1 MLVINKCQ
9 FIWMRKT
16 MEMEKKKQVE
26 AKTENLTPNIS
37 SKT

>member
-1 MLVINKCQ
+1 MN
-9 FIWMRKT
+9 
-16 MEMEKKKQVE
+16 EKNYGNGNKKQVE

>member
-1 MLVINKCQ
+1 MNEKNYGNG
-9 FIWMRKT
+9 K
-16 MEMEKKKQVE
+16 KKKQVE